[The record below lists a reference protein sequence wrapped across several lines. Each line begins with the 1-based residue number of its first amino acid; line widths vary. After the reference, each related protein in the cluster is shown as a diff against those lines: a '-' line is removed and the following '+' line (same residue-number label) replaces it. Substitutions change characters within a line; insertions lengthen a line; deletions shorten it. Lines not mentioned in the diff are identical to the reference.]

1 MAATVATYFYYG
13 VGATP
18 PSDVVVTN
26 LRFKLADNNDQ
37 DANNPCVKPSAGTNY
52 SWWKHIALYCTVA
65 PDTAINNI
73 KLYTDGSLAWAGC
86 TMYVGDQTLLFNQ
99 YDQGETGG
107 ADTGAEMVANHTN
120 IASKTDLFTYASG
133 SPMSISGSIAY
144 TTGRI
149 TNLVVLQVNIGT
161 GAGAGQ
167 MPQETLTWRYDE
179 T

>member
-1 MAATVATYFYYG
+1 MAASVATYFYYG

-18 PSDVVVTN
+18 PSNVVVTN
-26 LRFKLADNNDQ
+26 LRFKLADNNNQ

-65 PDTAINNI
+65 PDTAINNV

-86 TMYVGDQTLLFNQ
+86 TLYVGDQTLLFNQ
-99 YDQGETGG
+99 YDQATGSG
-107 ADTGAEMVANHTN
+107 DSGDELVANHTN
-120 IASKTDLFTYASG
+120 IASKTDLFTYSSG
-133 SPMSISGSIAY
+133 SPMSITGSIAY